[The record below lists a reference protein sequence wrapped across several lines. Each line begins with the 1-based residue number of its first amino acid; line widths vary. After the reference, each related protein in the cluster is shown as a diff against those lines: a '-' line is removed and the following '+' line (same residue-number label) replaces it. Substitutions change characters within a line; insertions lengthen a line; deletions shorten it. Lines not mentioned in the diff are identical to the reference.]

1 MVHALQEIHRA
12 LVPRGVLIDLRPLSN
27 NWPLEVIVD
36 GQASFAGPVDDSPAI
51 PDDEA
56 ANSAL
61 AQIGRDGWFIR
72 EREGTFDFLW
82 YWDSLAEMESGFAS
96 DPSWVGFVSLP
107 AETAARAQALS
118 ASVRHEARVRLR
130 LHMHIAR
137 WRKR

>member
-12 LVPRGVLIDLRPLSN
+12 LVPNGVLIDLRPLSN

-36 GQASFAGPVDDSPAI
+36 EQTSLAGPVDDSPGL

-56 ANSAL
+56 ANSAI
-61 AQIGRDGWFIR
+61 AQAGREGWFIR

-82 YWDSLAEMESGFAS
+82 YWDSLAEMESGFAN
-96 DPSWVGFVSLP
+96 DPSWAGFVSLP
-107 AETAARAQALS
+107 AETAARAHALTNTY
-118 ASVRHEARVRLR
+118 HEARVRLR